1 MADISGFGAGPLLGG
16 TYAGEPLSARTLN
29 RYAGHIHANV
39 TNFSNDV
46 TFQNSSGGVV
56 YGLPQSVYSQ
66 ASGDYLDPNLNGD
79 KVTVSPGTVNRYIP
93 KIGSVYLDA
102 DTPPE
107 ITVADEGHVC
117 IKVTYEVNKFF
128 PRTAEIVF
136 VTGTTPPADTENES
150 YWPLGKV
157 NKDTS
162 TTPPKYSLVKLGIGN
177 KVVNRLK
184 AGSNT
189 ATWWWTDL

>member
-16 TYAGEPLSARTLN
+16 TYAGEPLSARTIN
-29 RYAGHIHANV
+29 RYASHIHANV
-39 TNFSNDV
+39 TNYSNDL

-56 YGLPQSVYSQ
+56 YGLPQAVYSQ
-66 ASGDYLDPNLNGD
+66 PSGGFLDPNLTND
-79 KVTVSPGTVNRYIP
+79 KVTVTPGTVNRYIP
-93 KIGSVYLDA
+93 KIDTTYIDA
-102 DTPPE
+102 DPAPE

-136 VTGTTPPADTENES
+136 ITGTDVPDDTETES
-150 YWPLGKV
+150 YQPLAKI
-157 NKDTS
+157 NKDET
-162 TTPPKYSLVKLGIGN
+162 TTPTTYSMVKLNFGN

-184 AGSNT
+184 AGANT
-189 ATWWWTDL
+189 ATWWWTDV